1 MQERGSKLWH
11 RKLIKGTVLIMLG
24 LLSFLT
30 GCKDDDREVEG
41 GSYTNVDKKAPT
53 EIVSEEIDSFSCEVY
68 TNAFSKLD
76 DGLDWGK
83 YVFKVNRD
91 EESGRLTGTYSF
103 TDSHDNLIRPEF
115 AFEPDGE
122 FLKRVDQIIKDSN
135 IVKING
141 THHKTNGIPD
151 EFGSDISV
159 KYSSG
164 EYISC
169 SDNQS
174 SQIGC
179 GIIKAFNDLFYTA
192 SGAAAYYESD
202 DLNSLYLSVY
212 EKDKY
217 SLWIYAYREPDGTCS
232 LKATEKIEKKQT
244 SYGPKTID
252 KTVMDY
258 VADEYEKNEL
268 GSINEYPRR
277 EINVYYDMEL
287 RFGNTDHT
295 VRNNTAISDEQCIAL
310 ERIKDHLLELVKQ

>member
-11 RKLIKGTVLIMLG
+11 RKLIKGTVLVMLG

-53 EIVSEEIDSFSCEVY
+53 EIVSEEITSFSCKVY
-68 TNAFSKLD
+68 TNAFSELD
-76 DGLDWGK
+76 EGLDWGK
-83 YVFKVNRD
+83 YEFKVSRD
-91 EESGRLTGTYSF
+91 EETGKYTGTYSF
-103 TDSHDNLIRPEF
+103 TDSHADLIRPEF
-115 AFEPDGE
+115 TFEPDGE
-122 FLKRVDQIIKDSN
+122 FIKKVDQIIKDSN

-179 GIIKAFNDLFYTA
+179 SIIKEFNDLFYTA

-212 EKDKY
+212 ERDKY
-217 SLWIYAYREPDGTCS
+217 SLWIYAYREPDGTYS
-232 LKATEKIEKKQT
+232 LKATEKTEKKQT
-244 SYGPKTID
+244 PYGPKTID

-277 EINVYYDMEL
+277 ETEVYYDMEL

>member
-1 MQERGSKLWH
+1 MLRH
-11 RKLIKGTVLIMLG
+11 RNLIKGTVLIMLG

-41 GSYTNVDKKAPT
+41 GSYTDVDKKAPT
-53 EIVSEEIDSFSCEVY
+53 EIVSEEITSFSCKVY
-68 TNAFSKLD
+68 TNAFSELD
-76 DGLDWGK
+76 EGLDWGK
-83 YVFKVNRD
+83 YEFKVSRD
-91 EESGRLTGTYSF
+91 EETGKYTGTYSF
-103 TDSHDNLIRPEF
+103 TDSHADLIRPEF
-115 AFEPDGE
+115 TFEPDGE
-122 FLKRVDQIIKDSN
+122 FLKKVNQIIKDSN

-179 GIIKAFNDLFYTA
+179 GIIKAFNDLFYTE

-202 DLNSLYLSVY
+202 DLNSLYLHVY

-217 SLWIYAYREPDGTCS
+217 TLWLYAYREIDGTYS
-232 LKATEKIEKKQT
+232 LKVTESIEKKQT
-244 SYGPKTID
+244 PYGKKAID
-252 KTVMDY
+252 KAVMDF
-258 VADEYEKNEL
+258 VAEEYEKNEL

-277 EINVYYDMEL
+277 ETNVYYDMEL

-295 VRNNTAISDEQCIAL
+295 VRNDTAISDEQCLAL
-310 ERIKDHLLELVKQ
+310 ERIKDYLLELAKK